1 MRPLMYVLERLML
14 AELQLYAKNN
24 RYNNRKQFTHPLS
37 SVLRDNMR

>member
-1 MRPLMYVLERLML
+1 MYVLERLMF

-24 RYNNRKQFTHPLS
+24 RYNNRKQLAHPFN